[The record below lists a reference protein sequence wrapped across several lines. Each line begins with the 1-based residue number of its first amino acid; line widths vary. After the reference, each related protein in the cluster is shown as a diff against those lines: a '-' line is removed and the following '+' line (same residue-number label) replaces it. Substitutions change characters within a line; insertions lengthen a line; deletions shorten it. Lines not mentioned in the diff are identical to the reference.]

1 MGVAELHFK
10 RFLVLSKLPKKD
22 HKNNKT
28 WPERIFLFLFL
39 VSIKIHN
46 SLKKEKTL
54 NKKTWPERIFLF
66 LFWVSIKIHNSLKKE
81 KTRNKKIKLAK
92 LKHPKKTFIFVLVLT
107 FGF

>member
-1 MGVAELHFK
+1 MVAELHFK

-28 WPERIFLFLFL
+28 WP
-39 VSIKIHN
+39 K
-46 SLKKEKTL
+46 
-54 NKKTWPERIFLF
+54 RIFLF

-107 FGF
+107 FGFDTIEYLFSVLKKGKRQHKNVKRRN